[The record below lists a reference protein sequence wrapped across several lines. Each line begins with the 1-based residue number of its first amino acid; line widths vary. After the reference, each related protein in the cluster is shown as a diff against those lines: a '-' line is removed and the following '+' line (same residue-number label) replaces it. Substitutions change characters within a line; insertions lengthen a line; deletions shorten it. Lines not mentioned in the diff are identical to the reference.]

1 LKEINMPK
9 IADIEDT
16 PNPNAVKFTLH
27 EPLTWGITRSYENA
41 EQARDD
47 VLASTLFDIEHV
59 SNVFYVDR
67 WLTVTQDG
75 GADWPELVRLIAVPL
90 RAAPAAAAQ
99 SAAAVFA
106 ARTTI
111 ADLSSEDQERLEHIN
126 LLLDE
131 RIRPSLQSDGGDLHV
146 VGLAG
151 NYLSI
156 HYQGACGSCPSSI
169 SGTLKGIENL
179 VRTIEPDIE
188 VVAV

>member
-1 LKEINMPK
+1 MPK
-9 IADIEDT
+9 IAEIEDT

-27 EPLTWGITRSYENA
+27 EPLSWGITHSYENA
-41 EQARDD
+41 EQAKGD
-47 VLASTLFDIEHV
+47 VLASTLFAIEHV

-106 ARTTI
+106 ARATI
-111 ADLSSEDQERLEHIN
+111 ADLSEEDQARLEEIN

-131 RIRPSLQSDGGDLHV
+131 RIRPSLQGDGGDLHV
-146 VGLAG
+146 IGLAG
-151 NYLSI
+151 NCLSI

-179 VRTIEPDIE
+179 ERTIEPDIE

>member
-1 LKEINMPK
+1 MPR
-9 IADIEDT
+9 IAEIEDT

-27 EPLTWGITRSYENA
+27 EPLTWGMTHSYENA
-41 EQARDD
+41 EQAKDD
-47 VLASTLFDIEHV
+47 ALASALFAIPHV

-75 GADWPELVRLIAVPL
+75 GADWPALVRLLAVPL

-111 ADLSSEDQERLEHIN
+111 DDMSEEDQARLAAIN
-126 LLLDE
+126 TLLDQ
-131 RIRPSLQSDGGDLHV
+131 RIRPALQADGGDLQV
-146 VGLAG
+146 LGLAG
-151 NYLSI
+151 NDLRI
-156 HYQGACGSCPSSI
+156 HYQGACGSCPSAI
-169 SGTLKGIENL
+169 SGTLGAIENL
-179 VRTIEPDIE
+179 VRTIEPNIA

>member
-1 LKEINMPK
+1 MPK
-9 IADIEDT
+9 IAEIDDT

-27 EPLTWGITRSYENA
+27 EPLTWGVSHSYENA
-41 EQARDD
+41 EQASEDA
-47 VLASTLFDIEHV
+47 LAAALFAIPHV

-106 ARTTI
+106 ARVSV
-111 ADLSSEDQERLEHIN
+111 ADLSEQDQERLEVIT
-126 LLLDE
+126 LLLDQ
-131 RIRPSLQSDGGDLHV
+131 RIRPSLQADGGDLHV
-146 VGLAG
+146 VGLSG

-169 SGTLKGIENL
+169 SGTLAAIQNL
-179 VRTIEPDIE
+179 VRTVEPDLA
-188 VVAV
+188 VVSV

>member
-1 LKEINMPK
+1 MPK

-27 EPLTWGITRSYENA
+27 EPLTWGITHSYENA

-99 SAAAVFA
+99 SAATVFA
-106 ARTTI
+106 AREAINDMST
-111 ADLSSEDQERLEHIN
+111 EDQERLGQIN
-126 LLLDE
+126 VLLDE
-131 RIRPSLQSDGGDLHV
+131 RIRPSLQGDGGDLHV

-156 HYQGACGSCPSSI
+156 HYQGACGTCPSSI
-169 SGTLKGIENL
+169 AGTLKGIENL

>member
-1 LKEINMPK
+1 MPK
-9 IADIEDT
+9 IAEIDDT

-27 EPLTWGITRSYENA
+27 EPLTWGVSHSYENA
-41 EQARDD
+41 EQAKDD
-47 VLASTLFDIEHV
+47 ALASALFAIPHV
-59 SNVFYVDR
+59 SNVFYMDR

-75 GADWPELVRLIAVPL
+75 DADWPELVRLIAVPL

-99 SAAAVFA
+99 SAAAVFS
-106 ARTTI
+106 ARATL
-111 ADLSSEDQERLEHIN
+111 ADLNEQDQARLEVICD
-126 LLLDE
+126 LLDA
-131 RIRPSLQSDGGDLHV
+131 RIRPALKADGGDLHV

-169 SGTLKGIENL
+169 SGTLSAIQNL
-179 VRTIEPDIE
+179 VRTVEPELE

>member
-1 LKEINMPK
+1 MPK
-9 IADIEDT
+9 IAEIEDT

-27 EPLTWGITRSYENA
+27 EPLTWGISHSYENA
-41 EQARDD
+41 EQAKDD
-47 VLASTLFDIEHV
+47 ALAASLFALPNV

-99 SAAAVFA
+99 SAADVFA
-106 ARTTI
+106 ARMSI
-111 ADLSSEDQERLEHIN
+111 DDMSQEDQARLEVISE
-126 LLLDE
+126 LLDQ
-131 RIRPSLQSDGGDLHV
+131 RIRPSLKADGGDLHV

-156 HYQGACGSCPSSI
+156 HYQGACGSCPSSL
-169 SGTLKGIENL
+169 SGTLSAIENL
-179 VRTIEPDIE
+179 VRSIEPDIA

>member
-1 LKEINMPK
+1 MPK
-9 IADIEDT
+9 IAEIEDT

-27 EPLTWGITRSYENA
+27 EPLTWGISHSYENA
-41 EQARDD
+41 IQAQDD
-47 VLASTLFDIEHV
+47 VLASTLFAIEHV

-67 WLTVTQDG
+67 WITVTQDG

-106 ARTTI
+106 ARTAF
-111 ADLSSEDQERLEHIN
+111 ADLSEEDQARLDTISA
-126 LLLDE
+126 LLDAQ
-131 RIRPSLQSDGGDLHV
+131 IRPYLKSDGGDLHV

-151 NYLSI
+151 NQLSV
-156 HYQGACGSCPSSI
+156 HYQGACGTCPSSI
-169 SGTLKGIENL
+169 SGTLRSIENL
-179 VRTIEPDIE
+179 VRNIEPDIE

>member
-1 LKEINMPK
+1 MPK
-9 IADIEDT
+9 ITDIEDT
-16 PNPNAVKFTLH
+16 PNPNAVKFTLF

-41 EQARDD
+41 EQAKDD
-47 VLASTLFDIEHV
+47 ALACALFDIPHV
-59 SNVFYVDR
+59 SNVFYVDK

-75 GADWPELVRLIAVPL
+75 GADWPVLVRLVAVPI

-106 ARTTI
+106 ARVSI
-111 ADLSSEDQERLEHIN
+111 ADMSEADQARLELISE
-126 LLLDE
+126 LLDE
-131 RIRPSLQSDGGDLHV
+131 RIRPSLQADGGDLHV

-169 SGTLKGIENL
+169 SGTLNAIGNL

>member
-1 LKEINMPK
+1 MPK
-9 IADIEDT
+9 IAEIVDT
-16 PNPNAVKFTLH
+16 PNPNAMKFILH
-27 EPLTWGITRSYENA
+27 EPLTWGISHSYQNA

-47 VLASTLFDIEHV
+47 VLASTLFEIEHV
-59 SNVFYVDR
+59 SNVFYLDR

-75 GADWPELVRLIAVPL
+75 EADWPDLVRLIAVPL

-99 SAAAVFA
+99 SAATIAV
-106 ARTTI
+106 ARNTI
-111 ADLSSEDQERLEHIN
+111 ADLSAEDQARLEHIN
-126 LLLDE
+126 DLIDQQ
-131 RIRPSLQSDGGDLHV
+131 IRPSLQGDGGDLHV

-169 SGTLKGIENL
+169 AGTLKGIENL

-188 VVAV
+188 LLAV

>member
-1 LKEINMPK
+1 MPK
-9 IADIEDT
+9 IADIDDT

-27 EPLTWGITRSYENA
+27 EPLTWGVSHSYENA
-41 EQARDD
+41 EQAIDD
-47 VLASTLFDIEHV
+47 LLAASLFALPHV

-106 ARTTI
+106 SRAAI
-111 ADLSSEDQERLEHIN
+111 EDMSEEDQARLNVISD
-126 LLLDE
+126 LLDQ
-131 RIRPSLQSDGGDLHV
+131 RIRPSLQADGGDLHV
-146 VGLAG
+146 VGLSG
-151 NYLSI
+151 DYLSI

-169 SGTLKGIENL
+169 SGTLSAIQNL
-179 VRTIEPDIE
+179 VRTIEPDVA